1 MNAPLITL
9 NDGRTIPQIG
19 AGTWPLSESEVPA
32 VVAAAIEVGYRH
44 IDTAAA
50 YGNERG
56 VGEGIRRS
64 GLPREDV
71 FVTTKIGNDNHGR
84 KKTRHALAQSLRRL
98 GDDHVDLALI
108 HWPMPQVGKY
118 IETWEA
124 LIELQQ
130 EGKVGSIGVSNFRP
144 EHLDRIIRST
154 GVTPVVNQI
163 EVNPVVAHKDLR
175 AATLS
180 RGIAIESWSPLGPST
195 NALQDETVT
204 AIATRL
210 GKTPAQVILRW
221 HVEHGLIVIPKSAS
235 TERLRQNHDVF
246 DFTLDAA
253 DIAAI
258 DGLDRGT
265 PASYAT
271 QLAGD
276 SA

>member
-1 MNAPLITL
+1 MSRPLITL

-19 AGTWPLSESEVPA
+19 AGTWPLTETEVPSV
-32 VVAAAIEVGYRH
+32 VVAAIEAGYRH

-64 GLPREDV
+64 GLHRDAI
-71 FVTTKIGNDNHGR
+71 FVTTKISNDHHGR
-84 KKTRHALAQSLRRL
+84 KQTRQALEGSLRRL

-118 IETWEA
+118 VETWET

-130 EGKVGSIGVSNFRP
+130 EGKARSIGVSNFRAD
-144 EHLDRIIRST
+144 HLDRIIRST
-154 GVTPVVNQI
+154 GITPAVNQI
-163 EVNPVVAHKDLR
+163 EVNPVVAHRELR
-175 AATLS
+175 KVTRE

-195 NALQDETVT
+195 SLLQDDTVG
-204 AIATRL
+204 AIATRI

-221 HVEHGLIVIPKSAS
+221 HVEHDLIVIPKSAS
-235 TERLRQNHDVF
+235 AERLQQNLDVF
-246 DFTLDAA
+246 DFTLEAEDMTAL
-253 DIAAI
+253 
-258 DGLDRGT
+258 DGLDQGT
-265 PASYAT
+265 PASYAP

-276 SA
+276 RA